1 MVIEDESRD
10 QDVTKDGDNS
20 IITEE
25 QDLSKTRNTT
35 SVEDKAN
42 DSKQKYIS
50 DGNEN
55 IESEDAGIIF
65 NLNVLYNVEKL
76 ENSPNSSIAGKRQQR
91 SSKHQVKKTFKKKKE
106 L

>member
-1 MVIEDESRD
+1 MAIEDESRD

-25 QDLSKTRNTT
+25 QDLPKTRNTT

-55 IESEDAGIIF
+55 LESEDAGIIF
-65 NLNVLYNVEKL
+65 KFERY
-76 ENSPNSSIAGKRQQR
+76 IM
-91 SSKHQVKKTFKKKKE
+91 F
-106 L
+106 